1 MAATSWNG
9 KQPRISSKDG
19 QIPRIVMI
27 PEGSTQSFKAG
38 TPVKL
43 SSNQVVIATDGTVG
57 FVGIALSDASGT
69 QTTAIPVMLADPDQV
84 YVYARITNNGT
95 DTLATASAP
104 AVGGGYGWYADE
116 DSVFYADLNDVG
128 INQLIYEA
136 PVLDANGDYTYWGRF
151 VVNKGQ
157 AGNFDEEGA

>member
-19 QIPRIVMI
+19 QIPRIVQI
-27 PEGSTQSFKAG
+27 PEGSGQSFKAG

-43 SSNQVVIATDGTVG
+43 SSNQVVIATDNTVG
-57 FVGIALSDASGT
+57 FCGIALQDATGT
-69 QTTAIPVMLADPDQV
+69 QTTSLPILLADPDQV

-104 AVGGGYGWYADE
+104 AVGNGYGWYADA
-116 DSVFYADLNDVG
+116 DSVFYADLNDTSVL
-128 INQLIYEA
+128 QLIYEA
-136 PVLDANGDYTYWGRF
+136 PVLDATGAYTYWGKF
-151 VVNKGQ
+151 TVNKGQ

>member
-1 MAATSWNG
+1 MAASSWNLN
-9 KQPRISSKDG
+9 QPRLVPKDG
-19 QIPRIVMI
+19 QIPRIVKI

-43 SSNQVVIATDGTVG
+43 SSNQVVIATDGTAG
-57 FVGIALSDASGT
+57 LVGIALQDASGT
-69 QTTAIPVMLADPDQV
+69 QTTSIPVMLADPDQV

-104 AVGGGYGWYADE
+104 AVGNAYGWYVDSDE
-116 DSVFYADLNDVG
+116 VFYADLNDTTVLD
-128 INQLIYEA
+128 LIYEA
-136 PVLDANGDYTYWGRF
+136 PILDSTGAYTYWGRF
-151 VVNKGQ
+151 TVNKGL